1 LISIVKADEKG
12 KTKIRNY
19 CKNHELG
26 ESLINKDIFVA
37 AMKEV
42 KVKDELL

>member
-1 LISIVKADEKG
+1 VKADENG
-12 KTKIRNY
+12 KKKIRTFS
-19 CKNHELG
+19 KNHEFG
-26 ESLINKDIFVA
+26 EGLINKDRFVA

>member
-12 KTKIRNY
+12 KMKIRNY

-26 ESLINKDIFVA
+26 DSLIKDIFVA